1 MIVARSGGTAP
12 GVADSPWSTA
22 TPPKPHSLP
31 TFFLLAFGLSWAVWV
46 PTNLASRG
54 LLSFPLPL
62 EYAGLLG
69 AFGPAVAA
77 LVTAGIFDGGRGLR
91 ALLGRFLIW
100 RVGICWYAFVL
111 LWPAALS
118 LATTALHVLLG
129 GAAPDFAQPPFVRL
143 NPLPSELSATSPF
156 ALLPFVF
163 LQQTLVGSSMGEE
176 PGWRGYALPRLQWW
190 WGALPASLLLGT
202 LWGVWHLPLWLTRG
216 HEAGQTFVGWALLGL
231 VAHAI
236 LFTWVYNHTRGS
248 LLLALLFHTADAITG
263 MFLSTAA
270 ASPLL
275 GLALSWGAALLV
287 VAASGPDRLSHR
299 PAREYL
305 SEVAA
310 R

>member
-1 MIVARSGGTAP
+1 MIVARSGSTVP
-12 GVADSPWSTA
+12 GVPDSPSATA
-22 TPPKPHSLP
+22 TPPKPRSLL
-31 TFFLLAFGLSWAVWV
+31 TFFLLAFGFSWAVWV
-46 PTNLASRG
+46 PTNLASRD
-54 LLSFPLPL
+54 LLTFPLPL

-91 ALLGRFLIW
+91 ALLGRFLVW
-100 RVGICWYAFVL
+100 RVGVRWYAFVL

-129 GAAPDFAQPPFVRL
+129 GAAPDFSQPPFVRL
-143 NPLPSELSATSPF
+143 NPLPPELSAPNPF
-156 ALLPFVF
+156 ALLPVIF

-176 PGWRGYALPRLQWW
+176 PGWRGYALPRLQWR

-216 HEAGQTFVGWALLGL
+216 HAAGETFVGWVMLDL
-231 VAHAI
+231 VAQAI

-248 LLLALLFHTADAITG
+248 LLLALLFHTAMAVTDA
-263 MFLSTAA
+263 FLSAA

-275 GLALSWGAALLV
+275 ELAFSWGAALLV
-287 VAASGPDRLSHR
+287 VAASGPARLSR
-299 PAREYL
+299 RSAGEYL